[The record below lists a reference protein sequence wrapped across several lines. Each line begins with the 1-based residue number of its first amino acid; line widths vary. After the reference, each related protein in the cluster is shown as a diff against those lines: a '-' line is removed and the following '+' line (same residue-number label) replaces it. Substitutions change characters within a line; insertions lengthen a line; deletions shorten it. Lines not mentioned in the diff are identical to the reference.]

1 MLIPYQSLVC
11 SGLTA
16 FICMTLSMRA
26 SGESI
31 DFSKQILPILSDK
44 CFICHG
50 PDARN
55 DKDIRLDSREEAIR
69 DLGGYRALDPDQPEK
84 SEILSRIRDRD
95 DPMPPEDADNQ
106 LSENEKVLLE
116 QWIAQGGEYDT
127 HWAFKKP
134 VRDQDWV
141 DRLRDLHPN
150 PIDAFI
156 AEELS
161 DNEIEFAVEAE
172 KSTLARRA
180 ALTLTGLPPEPSDL
194 ALFMADDAEEAFERW
209 LDQLFSNPKY
219 GEHQAR
225 FWLDA
230 IRYGDTHGLHLD
242 NRRGIYPFRD
252 WVVRALNSNQPFDE
266 FITWQ
271 MAGDLLPDPTL
282 DQQLATG
289 FVRMNPTTSE
299 GGVIP
304 AEFQAKNNFD
314 RVETFGTVFL
324 GMSMVC
330 ARCHTHKYDPVTQ
343 KEYYEL
349 MSFFN
354 STAENPLDGNAYIY
368 GPTLR
373 VPDNQFAW
381 DEWMSI
387 KADRDQLLGQLDA
400 VEIQK
405 KIGEIDQRGDWETD
419 EWKITGN
426 IPTGSPIPTEEAFEN
441 LKGNKNGFKK
451 GTMSYRDEA
460 VWVSFKISSPV
471 RQTLWLTFSGGPDS
485 VAYLDGNPIAP
496 FRNALADQR
505 FVSLPLVMNE
515 GDQIILLKMAGT
527 EVSVQKEVK
536 LQSPWSQWKDEQDWL
551 SLAPGARVQLLAD
564 VTGPLAGLNSWGA
577 AESLARKA
585 AMAESNFTTTLV
597 AKDLPEPRV
606 TKVLH
611 RGEYSEPTGD
621 ALSPGVLSVMG
632 NLPEGAPN
640 NRLGLAKW
648 LTSPDHPVVARVLI
662 NQVWQRVFGVGLVRT
677 PEDFGLQGQQ
687 PTHPELLDWLAI
699 EFQESGWDLKHM
711 IRLMMTSRTYKQ
723 DSAWRSELNDPEN
736 RLFARGP
743 SYRLDA
749 EVIRDMGLWAA
760 NILDPHMGGEGVKPY
775 QPGGMWQALAHP
787 ASNTKLYEADR
798 SLRAYRRS
806 LYVYWKRTSPHPM
819 MTLFDAPSRET
830 SCVRRSR
837 TNTSLQSLG
846 LFNES
851 QRIEMA
857 RFLAERLLKE
867 RFRDR
872 ERIDYLFT
880 LIASRAASSNELS
893 ACLELVDTMRKRYQA
908 EPKDADSLL
917 SFGQL
922 ENTSQ
927 LPKIE
932 HAAWTQLTATVLA
945 SDASIL
951 LY

>member
-1 MLIPYQSLVC
+1 MLIPYQSLAC
-11 SGLTA
+11 GGLAA
-16 FICMTLSMRA
+16 FICMTLSVRA

-84 SEILSRIRDRD
+84 SEILSRIRDQD

-141 DRLRDLHPN
+141 DRLRNLHPN

-161 DNEIEFAVEAE
+161 DHEIEFAVEAE

-209 LDQLFSNPKY
+209 LDQLLSNPKY

-381 DEWMSI
+381 DEWMKI
-387 KADRDQLLGQLDA
+387 KADRDQLLGHLDA

-451 GTMSYRDEA
+451 GTMSYHDEA
-460 VWVSFKISSPV
+460 AWVSFKISSPV

-496 FRNALADQR
+496 FRSALADQR

-536 LQSPWSQWKDEQDWL
+536 LQSPWSQWRDEQDWL

-564 VTGPLAGLNSWGA
+564 VTGPLAGLNAWGA

-880 LIASRAASSNELS
+880 LIASRPASSNELS
-893 ACLELVDTMRKRYQA
+893 ACQELVDTMRKRYQA

>member
-1 MLIPYQSLVC
+1 MLIPYQSLACGV
-11 SGLTA
+11 LTA
-16 FICMTLSMRA
+16 FICMTLSLRA

-69 DLGGYRALDPDQPEK
+69 DLGGYRALDPDQPQK
-84 SEILSRIRDRD
+84 SEILSRIRDQD

-106 LSENEKVLLE
+106 LTENEKVLLE

-141 DRLRDLHPN
+141 DRLRNLHPN

-156 AEELS
+156 ADGLS

-194 ALFMADDAEEAFERW
+194 ALFMADDSEEAFERW

-387 KADRDQLLGQLDA
+387 KADRDQLLGHLDA

-405 KIGEIDQRGDWETD
+405 EIGEIDQRGDWETD

-426 IPTGSPIPTEEAFEN
+426 IPAESPIPTEEAFEN

-460 VWVSFKISSPV
+460 AWVSFKICFFKAFMVSKNSSH
-471 RQTLWLTFSGGPDS
+471 
-485 VAYLDGNPIAP
+485 
-496 FRNALADQR
+496 
-505 FVSLPLVMNE
+505 LPRP
-515 GDQIILLKMAGT
+515 T
-527 EVSVQKEVK
+527 VQK
-536 LQSPWSQWKDEQDWL
+536 
-551 SLAPGARVQLLAD
+551 
-564 VTGPLAGLNSWGA
+564 
-577 AESLARKA
+577 
-585 AMAESNFTTTLV
+585 
-597 AKDLPEPRV
+597 
-606 TKVLH
+606 H
-611 RGEYSEPTGD
+611 
-621 ALSPGVLSVMG
+621 
-632 NLPEGAPN
+632 
-640 NRLGLAKW
+640 
-648 LTSPDHPVVARVLI
+648 
-662 NQVWQRVFGVGLVRT
+662 
-677 PEDFGLQGQQ
+677 
-687 PTHPELLDWLAI
+687 
-699 EFQESGWDLKHM
+699 
-711 IRLMMTSRTYKQ
+711 
-723 DSAWRSELNDPEN
+723 
-736 RLFARGP
+736 
-743 SYRLDA
+743 
-749 EVIRDMGLWAA
+749 
-760 NILDPHMGGEGVKPY
+760 
-775 QPGGMWQALAHP
+775 
-787 ASNTKLYEADR
+787 
-798 SLRAYRRS
+798 
-806 LYVYWKRTSPHPM
+806 
-819 MTLFDAPSRET
+819 
-830 SCVRRSR
+830 
-837 TNTSLQSLG
+837 
-846 LFNES
+846 
-851 QRIEMA
+851 
-857 RFLAERLLKE
+857 
-867 RFRDR
+867 
-872 ERIDYLFT
+872 
-880 LIASRAASSNELS
+880 
-893 ACLELVDTMRKRYQA
+893 
-908 EPKDADSLL
+908 
-917 SFGQL
+917 
-922 ENTSQ
+922 
-927 LPKIE
+927 
-932 HAAWTQLTATVLA
+932 
-945 SDASIL
+945 
-951 LY
+951 

>member
-1 MLIPYQSLVC
+1 MLITYQSLTC
-11 SGLTA
+11 GGLTA
-16 FICMTLSMRA
+16 FICLMLSMRA

-55 DKDIRLDSREEAIR
+55 DKDIRLDSLEEATR

-84 SEILSRIRDRD
+84 SEILFRIRDQD

-116 QWIAQGGEYDT
+116 RWIAQGGEYDT

-134 VRDQDWV
+134 VRDQGWV
-141 DRLRDLHPN
+141 DRSRDLHPN

-156 AEELS
+156 AEGLS

-172 KSTLARRA
+172 KSILARRA

-194 ALFMADDAEEAFERW
+194 ALFMADDSEEAFERW
-209 LDQLFSNPKY
+209 LDQLFGDPKY

-282 DQQLATG
+282 DQQVATG

-368 GPTLR
+368 GPTLK

-381 DEWMSI
+381 DEWMNI
-387 KADRDQLLGQLDA
+387 KADRDQLLSHLDA

-405 KIGEIDQRGDWETD
+405 KIGEIDQRGDWEAD
-419 EWKITGN
+419 EWKITSN
-426 IPTGSPIPTEEAFEN
+426 MPTGSPIPTEEAFEN
-441 LKGNKNGFKK
+441 LKGHKNGFKK

-536 LQSPWSQWKDEQDWL
+536 LQSPWSQWKEQQDWL
-551 SLAPGARVQLLAD
+551 SLAPGVRVQLLAD
-564 VTGPLAGLNSWGA
+564 VTGPLAGLNSWGE

-632 NLPEGAPN
+632 NLPEGAPR

-760 NILDPHMGGEGVKPY
+760 NILDPHMGGEGVKPH

-787 ASNTKLYEADR
+787 ASNTKLYKADR

-880 LIASRAASSNELS
+880 LIASRPASSNELS
-893 ACLELVDTMRKRYQA
+893 ACLKLVETMRKRYQA

-922 ENTSQ
+922 KNTSH

>member
-1 MLIPYQSLVC
+1 MLIPRKSLAYAW
-11 SGLTA
+11 LIT
-16 FICMTLSMRA
+16 FTCMMFPLSA
-26 SGESI
+26 SGESV

-69 DLGGYRALDPDQPEK
+69 DLGGYRALDPVDPGK
-84 SEILSRIRDRD
+84 SEILARIRDND

-106 LSENEKVLLE
+106 LSDAEKVLLE
-116 QWIAQGGEYDT
+116 KWIAEGGEYDT
-127 HWAFKKP
+127 HWAFKQP

-141 DRLRDLHPN
+141 ARLQDLYPN
-150 PIDAFI
+150 PIDAFL
-156 AEELS
+156 AQS
-161 DNEIEFAVEAE
+161 MSKMDVDFAVEAE
-172 KSTLARRA
+172 KPILARRA
-180 ALTLTGLPPEPSDL
+180 ALTLNGLPPEPSDL
-194 ALFMADDAEEAFERW
+194 ALFMADEEEGAYERW
-209 LDQLFSNPKY
+209 LDKLFSDPKY

-252 WVVRALNSNQPFDE
+252 WVVRALNRNQPFDE

-271 MAGDLLPDPTL
+271 LAGDLLPNATL
-282 DQQLATG
+282 EQKLATG

-324 GMSMVC
+324 GMTMVC
-330 ARCHTHKYDPVTQ
+330 ARCHTHKYDPVSHT
-343 KEYYEL
+343 EYYEL
-349 MSFFN
+349 MAFFN
-354 STAENPLDGNAYIY
+354 STAESPLDGNSYIY

-381 DEWMSI
+381 NEWLEI
-387 KADRDQLLGQLDA
+387 KADRDQLLDGLDSR
-400 VEIQK
+400 EIKQ
-405 KIGEIDQRGDWETD
+405 KIGEIERRGDWEIED
-419 EWKITGN
+419 WKMTKNVPI
-426 IPTGSPIPTEEAFEN
+426 GSPIPGDDAFET
-441 LKGNKNGFKK
+441 LKGVNKGFKK

-460 VWVSFKISSPV
+460 VWLSFKINSPIK
-471 RQTLWLTFSGGPDS
+471 QTLWLTFSGGPDS
-485 VAYLDGNPIAP
+485 IAYLDGNPIAP
-496 FRNALADQR
+496 FRNALPDQR
-505 FVSLPLVMNE
+505 FVSLPLVINE
-515 GDQIILLKMAGT
+515 GDQSVLLKMAGT
-527 EVSVQKEVK
+527 EVSVQREVK
-536 LQSPWSQWKDEQDWL
+536 LLSPWNDWKDQEDWA
-551 SLAPGARVQLLAD
+551 SLNPETRIQLLAD
-564 VTGPLAGLNSWGA
+564 STGPLVDLTSWGTA
-577 AESLARKA
+577 VNLARKA
-585 AMAESNFTTTLV
+585 AMAEANFTTTLV
-597 AKDLPEPRV
+597 ARDLPESRV

-621 ALSPGVLSVMG
+621 ALSPGVLAVMG
-632 NLPEGAPN
+632 DLPEGAPR

-648 LTSPDHPVVARVLI
+648 LTSREHPVVARVLI
-662 NQVWQRVFGVGLVRT
+662 NQVWQRIFGVGLVRT

-687 PTHPELLDWLAI
+687 STHPELLDWLAI

-711 IRLMMTSRTYKQ
+711 IRLMMTSRAYKQ
-723 DSAWRSELNDPEN
+723 DSSWRTDLSDPEN

-775 QPGGMWQALAHP
+775 QPSGMWQALAHP
-787 ASNTKLYEADR
+787 ASNTKLYQADR
-798 SLRAYRRS
+798 SRRAYRRS

-846 LFNES
+846 LFNET

-867 RFRDR
+867 RFTDR

-880 LIASRAASSNELS
+880 LIASRPASSVELS
-893 ACLELVDTMRKRYQA
+893 ACQDLVDTMRKRYRA
-908 EPKDADSLL
+908 EPEDAANLL
-917 SFGQL
+917 SVGL
-922 ENTSQ
+922 LGNSSR

-932 HAAWTQLTATVLA
+932 HAAWTQLTATALA

>member
-1 MLIPYQSLVC
+1 MLIPYQSLAC
-11 SGLTA
+11 GGLTA

-84 SEILSRIRDRD
+84 SEILSRIRDQD

-141 DRLRDLHPN
+141 DRLRNLHPN

-156 AEELS
+156 AEGLS
-161 DNEIEFAVEAE
+161 DNETEFAVEAE
-172 KSTLARRA
+172 KPTLARRA

-381 DEWMSI
+381 DEWMNI
-387 KADRDQLLGQLDA
+387 KADRDQLLGHLDA
-400 VEIQK
+400 VEIQN
-405 KIGEIDQRGDWETD
+405 KIGEIDQRGDWEAD
-419 EWKITGN
+419 EWKITRN

-451 GTMSYRDEA
+451 GTVSYRDEA
-460 VWVSFKISSPV
+460 AWVSFKISSPV

-536 LQSPWSQWKDEQDWL
+536 LQSPWNQWKDKQDWL

-846 LFNES
+846 LLNES

-880 LIASRAASSNELS
+880 LIASRPASSNELS
-893 ACLELVDTMRKRYQA
+893 ACQELVDTMRKRYQA

-917 SFGQL
+917 SYGQL